1 MLIDSSWFTQGSR
14 HIQNANAGNSVNLD
28 SMDVNDA
35 IEAYVTEYQDQFLYE
50 MVGPDIAAKGED
62 YLDRLG
68 DNAKQMLCESFA
80 DYVFFKILGDAN
92 TQSKITGLVQ
102 LKCADTYVAPIRRQ
116 VTVWNRMVDRNKRFA
131 ALTGISVNENLLTKI
146 NCLNL

>member
-1 MLIDSSWFTQGSR
+1 MLIDSSWFTQGPR

-28 SMDVNDA
+28 SFDVNDA
-35 IEAYVTEYQDQFLYE
+35 IEAYVTEYQDQFLCE
-50 MVGPDIAAKGED
+50 MVGLDIASKGED
-62 YLDRLG
+62 YLDKLG

-80 DYVFFKILGDAN
+80 DYVFFQILRDAN

-116 VTVWNRMVDRNKRFA
+116 VIAWNRMVDRNRWFHA
-131 ALTGISVNENLLTKI
+131 RTGISVSPNMLTKI

>member
-14 HIQNANAGNSVNLD
+14 HIQNANAGNTVNLD

-35 IEAYVTEYQDQFLYE
+35 IEAYITEYQDQFLYE
-50 MVGPDIAAKGED
+50 MVGPEMAAKGED
-62 YLDRLG
+62 YLDKLG
-68 DNAKQMLCESFA
+68 DKAKHMLCESFA
-80 DYVFFKILGDAN
+80 DYVFFLILRDAN
-92 TQSKITGLVQ
+92 TQSKVTGLVQ

-116 VTVWNRMVDRNKRFA
+116 VTVWNRMVDRNRRFA
-131 ALTGISVNENLLTKI
+131 ELTGLSVSQNMLTKI